1 MITTHRGRLRAWSAT
16 TSVFCHVHGK
26 GHSRR
31 RSGVIAA
38 NTGPAVNAVQTA
50 RLPADGGCVF
60 SRSTDAPSHSSRATV
75 THHEKQAG
83 RKERRQC
90 TPRHASECI
99 AMRKSRRNAL
109 SHNVAVAASQRTIRR
124 PWLECQDRCLIRHGR
139 RDNTV
144 YAERSSFTM
153 SDSSEE
159 EIHPRRVH
167 SSPPQPS

>member
-1 MITTHRGRLRAWSAT
+1 MTTHRGRLRACSAT

-26 GHSRR
+26 GHSHR

-60 SRSTDAPSHSSRATV
+60 SRSTDAPSHNSRATV

-90 TPRHASECI
+90 TPTPRVRMQRE
-99 AMRKSRRNAL
+99 RKSRRNAP
-109 SHNVAVAASQRTIRR
+109 SHNVAVAASQRTMRR
-124 PWLECQDRCLIRHGR
+124 PWLECQDRCLIRRGR

-144 YAERSSFTM
+144 CAERSSFTM
-153 SDSSEE
+153 SNSSEE

-167 SSPPQPS
+167 SSPPQRS